1 MGNVHINCQ
10 VSPIT
15 MFAQSALQDWSL
27 TTHDLKVAIF
37 FETVSAGA
45 PKAHSLILGGN
56 L

>member
-15 MFAQSALQDWSL
+15 MFAQAAFQHGSL
-27 TTHDLKVAIF
+27 TAHDLKVAIF
-37 FETVSAGA
+37 FETVRTGT
-45 PKAHSLILGGN
+45 PIVHSLILGGN